1 MAKKTKNLFESDRRM
16 ELRMRLAMK
25 EVDKKPNGRP
35 KQVETGP
42 LEREM
47 LDRVIDRVRS
57 L

>member
-1 MAKKTKNLFESDRRM
+1 MAKKNKNLFESDRRM

-35 KQVETGP
+35 KKVETGP
-42 LEREM
+42 LEREL
-47 LDRVIDRVRS
+47 LDRVIDRVQS

>member
-1 MAKKTKNLFESDRRM
+1 MAKKNKTLFEADKRM

-25 EVDKKPNGRP
+25 DMDKKSNGSS

-42 LEREM
+42 LEKEL
-47 LDRVIDRVRS
+47 LDRVINRVRS

>member
-1 MAKKTKNLFESDRRM
+1 MAKRDKNLFEADKRM

-25 EVDKKPNGRP
+25 DMDKKANGQP
-35 KQVETGP
+35 KKVETGP
-42 LEREM
+42 LEKEM

>member
-1 MAKKTKNLFESDRRM
+1 MAKKNKNLFESDRRM

>member
-1 MAKKTKNLFESDRRM
+1 MAKKDKTLFESDRRM

-35 KQVETGP
+35 KKVETGP
-42 LEREM
+42 LERDM
-47 LDRVIDRVRS
+47 LDRVINRVRS